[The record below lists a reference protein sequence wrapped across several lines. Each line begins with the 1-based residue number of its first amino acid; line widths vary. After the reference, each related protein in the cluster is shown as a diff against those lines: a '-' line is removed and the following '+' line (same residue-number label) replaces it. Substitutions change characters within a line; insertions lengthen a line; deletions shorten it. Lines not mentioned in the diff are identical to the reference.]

1 MNNPFFDNK
10 IRAWVC
16 DRCGA
21 FCHDD
26 LGRPIQFG
34 EADVA
39 QLLTLPQEPTRC
51 LICRRD
57 HGPWETTGSGQSP
70 ARIELPP
77 APINNRELP
86 PSDR

>member
-1 MNNPFFDNK
+1 MQPETNF
-10 IRAWVC
+10 VC

-34 EADVA
+34 EANIA
-39 QLLTLPQEPTRC
+39 ALLALPQVITRC
-51 LICRRD
+51 LLCRRD
-57 HGPWETTGSGQSP
+57 HGPWETDSKLKTQNPKIGDSQ
-70 ARIELPP
+70 
-77 APINNRELP
+77 LP